1 MTSYSRK
8 LKPWLLAQVFLAV
21 AVFHGIAWPQDSA
34 MPDIGQISS
43 LEELLHWSQTEKGKA
58 ELRSDLDEL
67 KKPELLGAYDEARS
81 ALESAQAY
89 REKELGY
96 QKIIEVG
103 QDKVQS
109 MKKSIKDLEDSGT
122 AVPGIPKSMSLPDA
136 EQQLIKMQSEHAA
149 LESRLIEIQ
158 NILDEL
164 KTRPAKVR
172 GQVAE
177 ARKVLLT
184 LGNQLAFMIIFF
196 IG

>member
-1 MTSYSRK
+1 MASPGRRTRHWRRSGKSI
-8 LKPWLLAQVFLAV
+8 PWRNC
-21 AVFHGIAWPQDSA
+21 
-34 MPDIGQISS
+34 
-43 LEELLHWSQTEKGKA
+43 WSGHEAEKDKT

-67 KKPELLGAYDEARS
+67 KKADLLDAYNDAMS
-81 ALESAQAY
+81 ALESAQAH
-89 REKELGY
+89 RDKEQGY
-96 QKIIEVG
+96 QKIIELG

-109 MKKSIKDLEDSGT
+109 MKKELEDLEASKT
-122 AVPGIPKSMSLPDA
+122 ADPSLPESMPLPEA

-177 ARKVLLT
+177 ARKALLE
-184 LGNQLAFMIIFF
+184 LGNQLVVIPGTTRISPAKRCIH
-196 IG
+196 GTPARTAYGTGK